1 MERVDAVTLVVP
13 AYQEAERLPPTLAHA
28 ADALP
33 RLAAESEIVVVDD
46 GSTDDT
52 AAIAERFPSPVPLR
66 VVRLPTNR
74 GKGAAVAAGVAVA
87 RHPYIAFTDAD
98 CPYEFERLRPMLA
111 ALAAG
116 TTDVAIGARDLAES
130 EINRGYGILRLASGR
145 TLSLLTNLALGLPF
159 PDSQCGL
166 KAFRADVAHRL
177 FALRTIDGFGFDFE
191 ILTAALQNDYRIE
204 RFPVRLTHN
213 DDSRIR
219 LMRDSL
225 RIARD
230 LLRVRRRLR
239 AGWYRADAVAT
250 APQAYPQKRN
260 AAGSMR

>member
-1 MERVDAVTLVVP
+1 MEMVDALTLVVP

-28 ADALP
+28 AAALP
-33 RLAAESEIVVVDD
+33 YLAAESEIIVVDD
-46 GSTDDT
+46 GSLDDT

-66 VVRLPTNR
+66 VLRLPVNR
-74 GKGAAVAAGVAVA
+74 GKGAAVAAGVAAA

-98 CPYEFERLRPMLA
+98 CPYEFERLQPMLA

-116 TTDVAIGARDLAES
+116 TTDVAIGARDLADS
-130 EINRGYGILRLASGR
+130 EINRGYGILRLVSGR
-145 TLSLLTNLALGLPF
+145 TLSVLTNLALGLPF

-177 FALRTIDGFGFDFE
+177 FALRSIDGFGFDFE
-191 ILTAALQNDYRIE
+191 ILTAALQNDYRVQ

-219 LMRDSL
+219 LVRDSL

-239 AGWYRADAVAT
+239 AGLYRADPTDAEMR
-250 APQAYPQKRN
+250 PYPETRN
-260 AAGSMR
+260 AASSVR